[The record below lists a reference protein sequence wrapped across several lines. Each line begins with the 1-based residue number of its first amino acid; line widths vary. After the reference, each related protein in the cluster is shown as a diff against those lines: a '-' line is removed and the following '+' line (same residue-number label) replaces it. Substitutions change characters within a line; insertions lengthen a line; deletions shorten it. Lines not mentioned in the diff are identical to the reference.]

1 MDSLILKE
9 LKAWQQDWI
18 LDTSLYFPEG
28 IHIKYSP
35 RSASQSLKLL
45 LINILFPNSDLDFLI
60 QKRILQTISIP
71 NYENRLKIAVKRD
84 PVDRFISALNFD
96 HFIWGY
102 GKFEKTMRCP
112 NTMDEVFQ
120 SGWFDFMFKHN
131 KHYFP
136 QTFYLG
142 ESKDYD
148 LVFDINSLKN
158 LVQFLNQIYDSDY
171 SIPNIN
177 SSVKYFRKEML
188 SQQQLELVKERYN
201 LDYHNGW
208 F

>member
-9 LKAWQQDWI
+9 LKIWQQDWI
-18 LDTSLYFPEG
+18 LNTSLYFPEG
-28 IHIKYSP
+28 IHVKYSP
-35 RSASQSLKLL
+35 RTASQSLKLL
-45 LINILFPNSDLDFLI
+45 LINILFPNSDLDFLT

-71 NYENRLKIAVKRD
+71 NYKSNLKIAIKRD

-96 HFIWGY
+96 YSHWGY
-102 GKFEKTMRCP
+102 GNFQNTMKCP

-136 QTFYLG
+136 QTFYVG

-148 LVFDINSLKN
+148 LIFDINDLSN
-158 LVQFLNQIYDSDY
+158 LVEFLNQIYASDC
-171 SIPNIN
+171 SVSKIN
-177 SSVKYFRKEML
+177 SSVKFFQKEML
-188 SQQQLELVKERYN
+188 SEQQLELVKERYN
-201 LDYHNGW
+201 LDYDNGW
-208 F
+208 Y